1 MPASPNRAE
10 TEPAGIYPGGCS
22 VAGFLTNP
30 TWPTSRSL
38 HPTLTSPAAH
48 PQWDQRAPG
57 QTVTSFSRTDY
68 LSIRRTTSRGQP
80 PPPRWVPESGR
91 VVAVSVPAGATVIAG
106 LMGGRWSSRQAGEH
120 VRRSRRA
127 APVDGRPR
135 RHPAGSPGGGSAR
148 PGSGLSAAPVPH
160 RQVNGQV
167 AVDVLPRAR
176 AVGAH
181 PPWAHRRQLHPWGV
195 VDERAAVVASARRLA
210 GNALGADLDVLPRA
224 YELCTTRE

>member
-1 MPASPNRAE
+1 
-10 TEPAGIYPGGCS
+10 

-30 TWPTSRSL
+30 TWLTLRSL
-38 HPTLTSPAAH
+38 NPTLASTAAH

-68 LSIRRTTSRGQP
+68 LSISRTDYLSIRRTTSRGQP
-80 PPPRWVPESGR
+80 PPPRWVPEPGR
-91 VVAVSVPAGATVIAG
+91 VVAVRLPAGATVIAG

-135 RHPAGSPGGGSAR
+135 RRPARCPGGGSAR
-148 PGSGLSAAPVPH
+148 PGSGLSAAPAPH

-167 AVDVLPRAR
+167 AVGVLPHAR

-181 PPWAHRRQLHPWGV
+181 LPWAHRRQLHPWGV